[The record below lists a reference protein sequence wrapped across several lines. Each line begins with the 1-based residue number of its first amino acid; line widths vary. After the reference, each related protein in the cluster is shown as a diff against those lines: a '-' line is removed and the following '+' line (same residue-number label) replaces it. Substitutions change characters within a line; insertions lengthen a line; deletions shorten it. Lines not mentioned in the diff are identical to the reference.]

1 MEFDVWVPPGSR
13 CLQIWDCVEDIESKV
28 TTAFAGQ
35 QDAES
40 TDESEGDEAEDTDIE
55 SGAEEEPIQQAR
67 NPRGR
72 LRGPASRGQQ
82 ASADVDM
89 DVMAPKEED
98 QDRGGNPSSAAP
110 LLQPQAGAPQGSAE
124 DVEMGG
130 MEDEEEAADNITVV
144 PVPEPS
150 QPTHARGQAAQRR
163 SRRGSRVPKGI
174 FAL

>member
-35 QDAES
+35 QDAEG
-40 TDESEGDEAEDTDIE
+40 TDESEGDEAEDRDIE
-55 SGAEEEPIQQAR
+55 SDAEEEPIQQAR

-82 ASADVDM
+82 AAADIDM
-89 DVMAPKEED
+89 DSMASKEED
-98 QDRGGNPSSAAP
+98 QDSN
-110 LLQPQAGAPQGSAE
+110 E

-130 MEDEEEAADNITVV
+130 MGDDEEMADNITVA
-144 PVPEPS
+144 PIPEEPPQLS
-150 QPTHARGQAAQRR
+150 HAGGQAAQRR